1 MGRRQ
6 RWKEARIVRV
16 PEGTRCYKTF
26 ITRINIYNNGTLKL
40 LILGQGMQGVEEGWV
55 MPGGGEDGVTR
66 WISGEFTV
74 PGSGW
79 GLGMTRSPNHAQ

>member
-6 RWKEARIVRV
+6 RWKKARTVRV

-40 LILGQGMQGVEEGWV
+40 LILDQGMQGVKEGWV
-55 MPGGGEDGVTR
+55 MPGVGEDSGTR
-66 WISGEFTV
+66 WVNGEFIALD
-74 PGSGW
+74 GAW
-79 GLGMTRSPNHAQ
+79 E